1 MLKIQ
6 KGVTEDDVEH
16 KATLEE
22 QCKYAS
28 QNVFKRQK
36 ELQKMKKDYDEDLN
50 RYTEL
55 NNKYEILIGQ
65 RKQYEMAL
73 DKARKDLEEQNE
85 KLSRA
90 KKTLLSKTNTLKT
103 QKISLTEDNVH
114 VLQMKYD
121 IENNKNKALQ
131 SALMYFPFF

>member
-1 MLKIQ
+1 M
-6 KGVTEDDVEH
+6 
-16 KATLEE
+16 
-22 QCKYAS
+22 
-28 QNVFKRQK
+28 FKRQK

-73 DKARKDLEEQNE
+73 DKAKKDLEEQNE
-85 KLSRA
+85 KISRA
-90 KKTLLSKTNTLKT
+90 KKTLLSKSNSLKT
-103 QKISLTEDNVH
+103 QKINLTDDNVH
-114 VLQMKYD
+114 ILQMKFD

-131 SALMYFPFF
+131 SALMYFFLMN